1 MQVMSKEAF
10 AQTVTLYGISQD
22 VPSQTAKA
30 LEFEGFS
37 ISAAGTNSE
46 GETTYV
52 EVDEITSMLVVEAST
67 TLTLVSAP
75 TTLTSEAVRLPQR
88 GPY

>member
-1 MQVMSKEAF
+1 MSKEAF

-22 VPSQTAKA
+22 VPSQTATV
-30 LEFEGFS
+30 LEGFS

-67 TLTLVSAP
+67 TVTLVSAP
-75 TTLTSEAVRLPQR
+75 TTLTSEAVRLSQH